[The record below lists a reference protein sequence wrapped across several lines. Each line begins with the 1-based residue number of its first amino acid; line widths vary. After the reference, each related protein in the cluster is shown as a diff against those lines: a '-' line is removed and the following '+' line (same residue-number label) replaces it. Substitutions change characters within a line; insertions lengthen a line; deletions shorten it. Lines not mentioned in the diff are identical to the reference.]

1 MTSSQEGQGS
11 LISEADLDAMVVE
24 SESARTIRS
33 ARDPVT
39 EFREFHGWTLDKLD
53 VFEMYLKLYRRV
65 AGGGAFVDAFAGT
78 GYGVSTTLGRDGQR
92 DGSSIL
98 AAKSEAFSTLHL
110 VEHDSNNFQTL
121 ERTVRTLPDRQA
133 NRILT
138 YNDDCNEAVPELLA
152 SGDLDPM
159 RPCFAFLD
167 QESTQLNWET
177 VESLANWKTYEPP
190 PEGTRRPKVCKVEL
204 WILFNSHQAIYRL
217 WPRDR
222 QKYPEPYSPD
232 TLNRVF
238 GSRDAWQDLWD
249 NHEPASTLV
258 FRYAEQLKEL
268 GYQYVLPQ
276 QFNDRS
282 TGRPQYHML
291 HATDHP
297 SAVSFM
303 RWAKRSTD
311 GYENQQIPGLA
322 DKQGSD

>member
-1 MTSSQEGQGS
+1 MTSSQETQGI
-11 LISEADLDAMVVE
+11 LLSEADLDAMAVE
-24 SESARTIRS
+24 SESARAIRS

-78 GYGVSTTLGRDGQR
+78 GHGVSATLGQDEQR
-92 DGSSIL
+92 DGSSII
-98 AAKSEAFSTLHL
+98 AAKSDAFSRLHL
-110 VEHDSNNFQTL
+110 VERDSSNFRTL
-121 ERTVRTLPDRQA
+121 ERTVEALPDRLA
-133 NRILT
+133 SRIRT
-138 YNDDCNEAVPELLA
+138 HQGDCNTVVPQLLDGDELDA
-152 SGDLDPM
+152 T

-167 QESTQLNWET
+167 QESTQLNWNT
-177 VESLANWKTYEPP
+177 VEQLASWKTYEPP
-190 PEGTRRPKVCKVEL
+190 PTTSGRPKMCKVEL

-217 WPRDR
+217 WPHDR
-222 QKYPEPYSPD
+222 HKYPKSFSPT
-232 TLNRVF
+232 TLDRVF
-238 GSRDAWQDLWD
+238 GGRDAWWDLWE
-249 NHEPASTLV
+249 NEEPASSLV
-258 FRYAEQLKEL
+258 VRFAEQLRTL

-297 SAVSFM
+297 SAMSFM

-311 GYENQQIPGLA
+311 GYENQHLPGIEH
-322 DKQGSD
+322 D